1 MKSLN
6 GESLTTPRTIIK
18 LDENDC
24 REVEDVV
31 VRETTLTV
39 NVNSKEMATL
49 VCSPRDQVYLAV
61 GFLCSEGVLKRRE
74 DLRTVN
80 LDVERGAAYIETNPD
95 SELTDKLVVKR
106 CITPSAGCGGTSI
119 STTIPNPPPPIS
131 SQLKV
136 KAETVLKLAAELQQR
151 SRLFKR
157 TGGVHNAALAQGEEI
172 LIFQED
178 IGRHNT
184 LDKIHGQCFLE
195 EIPRDDKMII
205 FSGRISSEILL
216 KTARRRVP
224 ILISRSA
231 PTDLALKL
239 AEDLQIT
246 VLGFVRGK
254 RLSIYANKERVIL

>member
-1 MKSLN
+1 
-6 GESLTTPRTIIK
+6 
-18 LDENDC
+18 
-24 REVEDVV
+24 
-31 VRETTLTV
+31 
-39 NVNSKEMATL
+39 
-49 VCSPRDQVYLAV
+49 RDQAYLAV
-61 GFLCSEGVLKRRE
+61 GFLCAEGILKKRE

-80 LDVERGAAYIETNPD
+80 LDAEQEAVYIETNPD
-95 SELTDKLVVKR
+95 MELADRLVVKR
-106 CITPSAGCGGTSI
+106 CITPSAGRSGASV
-119 STTIPNPPPPIS
+119 STAGVTPAPPPPIS

-151 SRLFKR
+151 SRLFQR
-157 TGGVHNAALAQGEEI
+157 TGGVHNAALAQGEDI

-205 FSGRISSEILL
+205 FSGRVSSEILL
-216 KTARRRVP
+216 KTARMRVP

-254 RLSIYANKERVIL
+254 RLSIYAHQERIIL